1 MTQVLEAKLTELEA
15 VARTKPIMIAELAT
29 SPNGGD
35 EAAWITTGYS
45 KLYAHH
51 PRVKVVV
58 YFNIDGK
65 TQAGQEDWR
74 LRGASLRAY
83 RKLLTQTKFRGVIP

>member
-1 MTQVLEAKLTELEA
+1 MTQVLETKLTELEA
-15 VARTKPIMIAELAT
+15 VSKSKPIMIAELGT
-29 SPNGGD
+29 SPDGGD
-35 EAAWITTGYS
+35 EAAWITTGYN

-65 TQAGQEDWR
+65 TMAAQEDWR

-83 RKLLTQTKFRGVIP
+83 RKLLTLTKFRGVIP